1 MLFYEVIDLPLPEFE
16 RLVTHRVA
24 FHDAKHDEVAS
35 LTVRIAKDRTVADLL
50 EEVRRQVPEKYHK
63 GAPLRLMEVYHW
75 RVWQLFDPALPIE
88 SHLDSTSKPWHLR
101 AEVVPEDQRELEVEG
116 HLHVH
121 CIQVQDKD
129 GNDKMVSFFLG
140 GF

>member
-1 MLFYEVIDLPLPEFE
+1 M
-16 RLVTHRVA
+16 
-24 FHDAKHDEVAS
+24 
-35 LTVRIAKDRTVADLL
+35 
-50 EEVRRQVPEKYHK
+50 
-63 GAPLRLMEVYHW
+63 
-75 RVWQLFDPALPIE
+75 WQLFDPALPIE

-129 GNDKMVSFFLG
+129 GNDRYTTDVVLQ
-140 GF
+140 GFNSNRTLLDGRRDGDLAAQDENRAR